1 MSQANPTQHEIDT
14 YCAAWILNGGDQ
26 SKAWRVAYPNSK
38 SPEKVGWE
46 KGSTMHKMI
55 KVQKRLVKMQADQA
69 EKDAVVFDVSAA
81 ELKKILF
88 DTIGEGREKDVVT
101 GKPFA
106 LGVVSPCVA
115 ELNRMNGNHAATK
128 SEVKLTDVTPDKR
141 KSRIKELLDKLG
153 GGE

>member
-26 SKAWRVAYPNSK
+26 SKAWRKAYPNSTADDK
-38 SPEKVGWE
+38 TVWE
-46 KGSTMHKMI
+46 KAARMHAMS
-55 KVQKRLVKMQADQA
+55 KVQTRLVKMQADQA

-101 GKPFA
+101 GKPFC